1 MKLQFMVLSF
11 IIFIYGCNEQS
22 LSIYVSPTGS
32 DNNMGK
38 MDSPVATLAK
48 AQLLVRDALE
58 QGYTRDISVI
68 LRDGVHRLDETLVL
82 GLKDGAQDEQ
92 VISWEAFSEEEP
104 ILTSSQVISGWKKFS
119 GQLDGLPAESA
130 GKVWVADLNDQG
142 PENWIFKVL
151 YDGETFLPR
160 ARSKGFQPTTAC
172 PKPTLAN
179 RWEDL
184 KSLHYPEGVI
194 KNWPNLSDVE
204 IFIRPTHQWLVNYLT
219 LESVDEANLLA
230 TTTLPGT
237 YRLCQVKNKPWKET
251 CWVEN
256 VFEALDQPG
265 EWVLDSKAGMLYL
278 WPTGD
283 TPGDNIQA
291 PTLPTLVRVEGK
303 NVYEVEGD
311 EPVRGIQF
319 KGLTFTGTDRDTWTK
334 EDRGIQH
341 DWDMF
346 DKDNTLLRF
355 RSAADCKV
363 IACDFRN
370 AGSGGIRIDLY
381 GQNIEIRSNKIHNL
395 GGTGILLSG
404 YGPGVKDVN
413 FGHTIIDNEMYR
425 IGQLYLH
432 SPGIFIWQSGE
443 NKILNNYIHDLPYDA
458 IVLSGVRPR
467 YFGIMDPV
475 KWTGYAI
482 PRTIRENMQV
492 IRWEETGDPKTA
504 EEALRFAHA
513 RNNVIQDNEFHN
525 VMEVLGDGNAIYL
538 SCAGKGN
545 IIKRN
550 LIYKSNKA
558 ANEIRFD
565 DDQEES
571 YVEQNIVFGNG
582 IKLKHTNYI
591 LNNIIIGGGIS
602 IRPET
607 AVGAKI
613 NKNIT
618 YGIGT
623 PVRFYNTNVEKKL
636 KALLDLANPD
646 FNLFYS
652 DNEKAG
658 QKSLQQVQKL
668 GHEAHGVYADPL
680 FKDMA
685 RGDVRLAEGS
695 PALSMGIESID
706 IMKIGLLS
714 EPSFERIWKNNT
726 ELWSAETLE
735 DHSGEKLQLVK

>member
-1 MKLQFMVLSF
+1 MKFKVLILALAILFNRCDEKSM
-11 IIFIYGCNEQS
+11 
-22 LSIYVSPTGS
+22 SIHVSPTGA
-32 DNNMGK
+32 DANMGT
-38 MDSPVATLAK
+38 MDAPVATLTK
-48 AQLLVRDALE
+48 AQTLVREALGNE
-58 QGYTRDISVI
+58 YTGDISVV
-68 LRDGVHRLDETLVL
+68 LSGGVYRLDETLVL
-82 GLKDGAQDEQ
+82 GLKDGAGEGQT
-92 VISWEAFSEEEP
+92 ISWEAAEGAEP
-104 ILTSSQVISGWKKFS
+104 IITSTKVLSGWQKLAS
-119 GQLDGLPAESA
+119 PPEALPAIA
-130 GKVWVADLNDQG
+130 HGNVYVLDLNNQG
-142 PENWIFKVL
+142 PDKWNFKTL
-151 YDGETFLPR
+151 YDGETLLPR

-172 PKPTLAN
+172 PNPTLAN

-184 KSLHYPEGVI
+184 QILHYPEGVI
-194 KNWPNLSDVE
+194 KDWPNLSDVE

-219 LESVDEANLLA
+219 LESVDEENLLA

-256 VFEALDQPG
+256 VLEALDQPG
-265 EWVLDSKAGMLYL
+265 EWVLDSQAGKLYL

-303 NVYEVEGD
+303 NVYEVKGD
-311 EPVRGIQF
+311 IPVRGIQF

-355 RSAADCKV
+355 RSAQDCRV

-381 GQNIEIRSNKIHNL
+381 GQNIEIRSNKIDNL
-395 GGTGILLSG
+395 GGTGILLAG

-413 FGHTIIDNEMYR
+413 YGHSIVDNEMSR

-443 NKILNNYIHDLPYDA
+443 NKVLNNYIHDLPYDA

-467 YFGIMDPV
+467 YFGIMDSV

-482 PRTIRENMQV
+482 PRRIRENMQI
-492 IRWEETGDPKTA
+492 IRWEETDDPQTA
-504 EEALRFAHA
+504 EEALKFAHA
-513 RNNVIQDNEFHN
+513 RNNVVQDNEFHN

-550 LIYKSNKA
+550 LIYKTTKA
-558 ANEIRFD
+558 SNEIRFD

-591 LNNIIIGGGIS
+591 LNNIVIGGGIS

-607 AVGAKI
+607 VVGAKV
-613 NKNIT
+613 NKNII

-636 KALLDLANPD
+636 KGLLDLANPD
-646 FNLFYS
+646 YNLFYS
-652 DNEKAG
+652 DMQEAG
-658 QKSLQQVQKL
+658 KKSLEQIQAL

-685 RGDVRLAEGS
+685 RGDVRLEEGS
-695 PALSMGIESID
+695 PALAMGIESID

-714 EPSFERIWKNNT
+714 QPSFERIWKNNI

-735 DHSGEKLQLVK
+735 DHSGENLQLVK

>member
-1 MKLQFMVLSF
+1 MKLRNMVLSLLF
-11 IIFIYGCNEQS
+11 LIYGCAEQS
-22 LSIYVSPTGS
+22 ISIYVSPEGS
-32 DNNMGK
+32 DTNTGK
-38 MDSPVATLAK
+38 LEAPVASLAK
-48 AQLLVRDALE
+48 AKLLVREALE
-58 QGYTRDISVI
+58 KGYAGDISVI

-82 GLKDGAQDEQ
+82 GLKDGAQGDQ
-92 VISWEAFSEEEP
+92 IISWEAHAEEEP
-104 ILTSSQVISGWKKFS
+104 ILTSTKVLSGWKKLS
-119 GQLDGLPAESA
+119 AQIDGLPTEAAEN
-130 GKVWVADLNDQG
+130 VWVVDLKGQG
-142 PENWIFKVL
+142 PESWNFKVL
-151 YDGETFLPR
+151 YDGETMLPR
-160 ARSKGFQPTTAC
+160 ARSKGFQPTKAC
-172 PKPTLAN
+172 PAPTLAN

-184 KSLHYPEGVI
+184 QSLHYPEGVI
-194 KNWPNLSDVE
+194 KNWSNLSDVE
-204 IFIRPTHQWLVNYLT
+204 ILIRPTHQWLVNYLT
-219 LESVDEANLLA
+219 LESVDEENLLA
-230 TTTLPGT
+230 KTTLPGT
-237 YRLCQVKNKPWKET
+237 YRLCKVKNKPWKET

-265 EWVLDSKAGMLYL
+265 EWVLDSEAGKLYL
-278 WPTGD
+278 WPKAD
-283 TPGDNIQA
+283 TPGNNIQA
-291 PTLPTLVRVEGK
+291 PTLPTLIRVEGK

-311 EPVRGIQF
+311 VPVRGIQF

-363 IACDFRN
+363 IDCEFRN
-370 AGSGGIRIDLY
+370 AGSGGIRVDLF
-381 GQNIEIRSNKIHNL
+381 GQNIEMRSNKIHDL
-395 GGTGILLSG
+395 GGTGILLAG

-432 SPGIFIWQSGE
+432 SPGIFVWQSGE

-458 IVLSGVRPR
+458 VVLSGVRPR

-482 PRTIRENMQV
+482 PRSIRENMQV
-492 IRWEETGDPKTA
+492 IRWEETGEPKTA
-504 EEALRFAHA
+504 EEALKFAHA
-513 RNNVIQDNEFHN
+513 RNNLIQDNEFHN
-525 VMEVLGDGNAIYL
+525 VMEVLGDGNAIYF

-545 IIKRN
+545 IVKRN
-550 LIYKSNKA
+550 LIYKSTKA
-558 ANEIRFD
+558 SNEIRFD

-591 LNNIIIGGGIS
+591 LNNIIIGGGIA

-607 AVGAKI
+607 AVGAKV
-613 NKNIT
+613 NRNIT

-636 KALLDLANPD
+636 KGLLDLANPD
-646 FNLFYS
+646 YNLFYS
-652 DNEKAG
+652 DNVEAG
-658 QKSLQQVQKL
+658 RKSLEQVQAL
-668 GHEAHGVYADPL
+668 GHEANGAFADPQFMNL
-680 FKDMA
+680 EK
-685 RGDVRLAEGS
+685 GDVRLAANS
-695 PALSMGIESID
+695 PAFALGIESID

-726 ELWSAETLE
+726 ELWNANMLE
-735 DHSGEKLQLVK
+735 EYSGEPLQLLK